1 MGTYLKKVLCTEGEQ
16 HYGLVMST
24 KEMEETMP
32 FDMDY
37 ECELPIEFCG
47 RIIDYVRCDLLL
59 ECRFDHGQAIYDIH
73 KIQLTDFNGDYYEPS
88 GEDVDMID
96 RMVRKMFDSKICAMI
111 YDQDEWDRS
120 CIKGTPEWSVYA

>member
-1 MGTYLKKVLCTEGEQ
+1 
-16 HYGLVMST
+16 
-24 KEMEETMP
+24 MP

-59 ECRFDHGQAIYDIH
+59 ECRFDHGQAVYDIQ
-73 KIQLTDFNGDYYEPS
+73 KIQLTDFNGDYYGPS

-96 RMVRKMFDSKICAMI
+96 RMVRKMFDDKIRAAI

-120 CIKGTPEWSVYA
+120 CVVGNPEWSIYA